1 MAHIL
6 VVDDEQDVVQLIRFL
21 LEKDGHRVSTAYNG
35 AEALAVLGVEPDDPK
50 AALPDMVII
59 DVMMPVM
66 DGYTACAR
74 LAQAPRTRAL
84 PLLVLTA
91 KGETKELFQQSPNV
105 AAQLDKPFD
114 PKKLR
119 ELIAS
124 LLPPARPEARHA

>member
-1 MAHIL
+1 VAHIL

-50 AALPDMVII
+50 AALPDLVII

-66 DGYTACAR
+66 DGFTACAR
-74 LAQAPRTRAL
+74 LAQSPRTRAL

-91 KGETKELFQQSPNV
+91 KGETKDLFQQAPNV
-105 AAQLDKPFD
+105 AAHLDKPFD

-124 LLPPARPEARHA
+124 MLPPARPEARRA